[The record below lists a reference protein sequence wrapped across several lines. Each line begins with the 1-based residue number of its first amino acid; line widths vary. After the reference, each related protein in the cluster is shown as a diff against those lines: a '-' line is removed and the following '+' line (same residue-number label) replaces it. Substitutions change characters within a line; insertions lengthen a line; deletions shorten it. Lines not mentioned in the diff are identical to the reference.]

1 MRKLTS
7 FLTALTVGA
16 FILPHVSTAVA
27 AEEYMIR
34 DKWGYCKTAN
44 YAESEHFVIFYGN
57 NSWEYSPIGKIEG
70 LTIDELKAA
79 LKAGQGN
86 INITL
91 SIN

>member
-1 MRKLTS
+1 MT
-7 FLTALTVGA
+7 TATLKVGA
-16 FILPHVSTAVA
+16 LGRSFTTCDTYITTQPGDIML
-27 AEEYMIR
+27 YQ
-34 DKWGYCKTAN
+34 GN
-44 YAESEHFVIFYGN
+44 NLVIFYGN